1 MAIRIDGKR
10 VLITGAASGIG
21 LVMAK
26 TFMDAGARV
35 HVCDVDQ
42 GAIDRALASLPGLS
56 ASKTDVSSEGDV
68 EKLFADVKRELGGLD
83 CLINNAGSAGPTA
96 AVEDVQLEDWDRC
109 MAVCMTSQ
117 FLCTR
122 EAVPMLKEAGRG
134 SIVNISSA
142 AGRYGF
148 AMRTPYAAAKFAV
161 IGFTKSI
168 SIELG
173 KHDINVNAIQPG
185 LVAGDRQERV
195 IAAKAAARGID
206 PEQQRAELLRHV
218 SMGRF
223 VTPQEISN
231 MALYLCSEEGHGV
244 SGQAISVC
252 GDQTAL
258 I

>member
-1 MAIRIDGKR
+1 MAIRVDGKR
-10 VLITGAASGIG
+10 VLITGAAAGIG
-21 LVMAK
+21 LVMAR
-26 TFMDAGARV
+26 TFIAAGARV
-35 HVCDVDQ
+35 HVCDIDE
-42 GAIDRALASLPGLS
+42 GAIAAAVASTPGLT
-56 ASKTDVSSEGDV
+56 ASRADVSSEGDV
-68 EKLFADVKRELGGLD
+68 ERLFADVRTQLGGLD

-96 AVEDVQLEDWDRC
+96 PVEDVRLEDWDRC
-109 MAVCMTSQ
+109 MAICMTSQ

-161 IGFTKSI
+161 IGFTKSV

-173 KHDINVNAIQPG
+173 RFDINVNAIQPG

-223 VTPQEISN
+223 VTPKEISD
-231 MALYLCSEEGHGV
+231 MALYLCSDEGHGV

>member
-1 MAIRIDGKR
+1 M
-10 VLITGAASGIG
+10 
-21 LVMAK
+21 
-26 TFMDAGARV
+26 
-35 HVCDVDQ
+35 
-42 GAIDRALASLPGLS
+42 
-56 ASKTDVSSEGDV
+56 
-68 EKLFADVKRELGGLD
+68 LFR
-83 CLINNAGSAGPTA
+83 S
-96 AVEDVQLEDWDRC
+96 
-109 MAVCMTSQ
+109 
-117 FLCTR
+117 
-122 EAVPMLKEAGRG
+122 
-134 SIVNISSA
+134 

-148 AMRTPYAAAKFAV
+148 AMRSPYAAAKFAV

-223 VTPQEISN
+223 VTPKEISD
-231 MALYLCSEEGHGV
+231 MALYLCSDEGHGV